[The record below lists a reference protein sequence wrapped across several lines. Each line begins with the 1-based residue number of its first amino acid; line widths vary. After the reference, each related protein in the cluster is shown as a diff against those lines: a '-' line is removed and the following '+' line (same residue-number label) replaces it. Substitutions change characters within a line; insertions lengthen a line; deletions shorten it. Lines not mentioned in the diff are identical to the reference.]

1 MPNQPSDGGE
11 ISPPAP
17 DFADSPPA
25 GVDAMPKRKEILVTW
40 LSIQHAAE
48 PLLTVFANPDSKLY
62 GKVDLVVLCHREPA
76 GDAKSS
82 AAFDR
87 TMKQLSGLP
96 DDIRPE
102 VVLRPWRTSAAPT
115 DHAKLL
121 EFSKRVLRELRE
133 SHPEAR
139 INIHLSPGT
148 KAMHAI
154 WLILAHGAFV
164 PGPVRLLQTSEERHR
179 TADQEPF
186 EEVKL
191 PNETWAHIVRTSVPV
206 EPGEDSDQI
215 LWDVSKVESA
225 SGRKTL
231 ELVNR
236 WAPLSVPILLVG
248 ERGTGKTTLANAIR
262 ARSPFRALG
271 KKPWPVVV
279 CGEFQ
284 ANPQLAQSKLFGH
297 ARGAFTDA
305 KGARE
310 GVLEQVAGDT
320 LFLDEVADLDR
331 GTQRLLI
338 AVVEG
343 RDYQR
348 IGDDTPRKANFR
360 LIAATNRPLEQLVA
374 SDDGRSADP
383 RGGIDADFFDRIS
396 TFVLR
401 IPPLR
406 ERRDDLPLLW
416 HSVLGN
422 AARRAA
428 VDGEGLRQLER
439 DRTILAALADHPL
452 PGNVRDLQ
460 RAAWRAVA
468 ALHGGASTALAA
480 REAIDG
486 LEGIVVT
493 APASTEA
500 ATLEPAEPTLP
511 IDLEAHLRTEERRF
525 IDAALRESGGNKA
538 QAAKLVGMPRKTFD
552 YRLEK
557 VTPK

>member
-1 MPNQPSDGGE
+1 
-11 ISPPAP
+11 
-17 DFADSPPA
+17 
-25 GVDAMPKRKEILVTW
+25 MPKRKEILVTW
-40 LSIQHAAE
+40 LSVQHAAE
-48 PLLTVFANPDSKLY
+48 PLLTVFANPESKLY
-62 GKVDLVVLCHREPA
+62 GKVDLVVLCHRDPT
-76 GDAKSS
+76 DDPKSRG
-82 AAFDR
+82 AFEKTQR
-87 TMKQLSGLP
+87 QLDTLP
-96 DDIRPE
+96 EAIRPE
-102 VVLRPWRTSAAPT
+102 VVLRPWRTNAAPT

-121 EFSKRVLRELRE
+121 EFSKRVLRDLRE
-133 SHPEAR
+133 QHPDAR

-148 KAMHAI
+148 KAMHAVWI
-154 WLILAHGAFV
+154 ILAHGAFID
-164 PGPVRLLQTSEERHR
+164 GPVRLLQTSEERHR
-179 TADQEPF
+179 APGQAPF

-191 PNETWAHIVRTSVPV
+191 PHETWAHIVRTSVPID
-206 EPGEDSDQI
+206 PGEDSDQV
-215 LWDVSKVESA
+215 LWDVSQIESA

-231 ELVNR
+231 ESVDR
-236 WAPLSVPILLVG
+236 WAPLYVPILLIG

-297 ARGAFTDA
+297 AKGAFTDA
-305 KGARE
+305 KTARE
-310 GVLEQVAGDT
+310 GVLEQVTGDT

-348 IGDDTPRKANFR
+348 VGDDTLRKANFR
-360 LIAATNRPLEQLVA
+360 LIAATNRPLDQLVT
-374 SDDGRSADP
+374 SDGRDADP

-416 HSVLGN
+416 RSVLGN

-439 DRTILAALADHPL
+439 DRMILSALATHPL
-452 PGNVRDLQ
+452 PGNIRDLQ

-468 ALHGGASTALAA
+468 ALNAGASTAIAA

-486 LEGIVVT
+486 LEGIGAKPLALAT
-493 APASTEA
+493 SPAPAEA
-500 ATLEPAEPTLP
+500 AEPALP
-511 IDLEAHLRTEERRF
+511 IDLEAHLRAEERRF

-538 QAAKLVGMPRKTFD
+538 QAAQLVGMARKTFE
-552 YRLEK
+552 YRVMK
-557 VTPK
+557 TATKAPR